1 MTENKPQSVRTL
13 GSVLKA
19 LSGLIVFSNSMGAF
33 AYFLTGMGDMPSSSG
48 NVEPDEQVLVLLVEN
63 FLTLCLIMIAVGL
76 LYFVGAHSLKTFKL
90 WALRLIT
97 WLSGLLILI
106 VLGVTAG
113 LLNAMRNIEGSAGDE
128 LWFPGLVTTLVI
140 VTPLALVIWFL
151 NRPKIRKHFT
161 QQLL

>member
-33 AYFLTGMGDMPSSSG
+33 AYFLTGMGNLPSSSG

-63 FLTLCLIMIAVGL
+63 FLILCLIMIVVGL
-76 LYFVGAHSLKTFKL
+76 LYFIGANSLKTFKL
-90 WALRLIT
+90 WALKLVT

-106 VLGVTAG
+106 VFGVTVG
-113 LLNAMRNIEGSAGDE
+113 LLSAMRNTEGSTGYE
-128 LWFPGLVTTLVI
+128 LWFSGLVSILVI

-161 QQLL
+161 QHLP